1 MAQDKIS
8 IRARKEDIAR
18 LNELASSLS
27 ITKTKLIKKIVDD
40 GFGQI
45 VEITNDPLLS
55 SFVEIEK
62 MLKSIEDQ
70 LTPLGNNI
78 NQIARKVNSGDAFT
92 ERDRKVL
99 EANFKIMK
107 QVLTR
112 FDNLYDFV
120 YTRSKRIV
128 IKKKGS
134 K

>member
-120 YTRSKRIV
+120 YTRSKRVV

>member
-112 FDNLYDFV
+112 LDNLYDFV
-120 YTRSKRIV
+120 YTRSKRVV